1 MEGLGACSPQAGTRA
16 AALPSLALPPP
27 APPLPGT
34 HAALFSV
41 LGLPD
46 CVLFVGECELLNPEG
61 SAGNTNSPASWHP
74 PPGFGAG
81 QPSWLRYRHGAFHWK
96 KAQTLKGVQ
105 EALQKT
111 GGSAQKRLQSG
122 RTPPLLRHV
131 GCLPEAAYH
140 WLVNPD
146 LNHFSL
152 PK

>member
-1 MEGLGACSPQAGTRA
+1 MEGLGACSPQTGTRGA
-16 AALPSLALPPP
+16 CPAPPRALPTP

-34 HAALFSV
+34 LAALFSV

-46 CVLFVGECELLNPEG
+46 CVLFVGECELNPEG
-61 SAGNTNSPASWHP
+61 SAGNTNSRASWHP
-74 PPGFGAG
+74 PPGLGAG
-81 QPSWLRYRHGAFHWK
+81 QPSWLRYRHGAFRWK

-111 GGSAQKRLQSG
+111 GGSAQRRLQSG
-122 RTPPLLRHV
+122 RTPPPLRHV
-131 GCLPEAAYH
+131 GCLPEAAYRR
-140 WLVNPD
+140 LVNPD